1 MVARPCARD
10 PVPTDA
16 FCGRPLTILW
26 PRIDLSGTNVKVGP
40 SKRLQS
46 TSDQENCDHLNLSQI
61 SLRSDTLALSK
72 SWEFPYAVQNIVSS
86 HRAPRAA
93 RVVHPLACRRL
104 HNNGTA
110 DSKACPAW

>member
-1 MVARPCARD
+1 MQ
-10 PVPTDA
+10 TT
-16 FCGRPLTILW
+16 GKML
-26 PRIDLSGTNVKVGP
+26 NV
-40 SKRLQS
+40 QS
-46 TSDQENCDHLNLSQI
+46 TSDQENRDHLNLSQI

-86 HRAPRAA
+86 HSAPRTTG
-93 RVVHPLACRRL
+93 VVHTLACPRL